1 MAISYQWSI
10 GALDTF
16 PTASDSQ
23 SPANK
28 RNDVV
33 HTVHWTLFATTGST
47 TASHIGTQN
56 MVTADLSS
64 FADFN
69 SLDHATVVG
78 WVTASMENDMSG
90 SVQELKNSVSA
101 SLNSLLNPVS
111 VVKYLPPVTE

>member
-1 MAISYQWSI
+1 MAISYEWSI

-33 HTVHWTLFATTGST
+33 HTVHWTLFAHSGSI

-56 MVTADLSS
+56 LVIEDLSS
-64 FADFN
+64 FAQFN
-69 SLDHATVVG
+69 SLNQATVLG
-78 WVTASMENDMSG
+78 WVTASMENDMTG
-90 SVQELKNSVSA
+90 SVQELKNSVSQ
-101 SLNSLLNPVS
+101 SLNALINPPS
-111 VVKYLPPVTE
+111 VIKYLPPVTE